1 MDGYTE
7 SFTTSVGVKQG
18 CILSPKLF
26 NIRLVY
32 INDLPLIF
40 DESCDQVNIDDN
52 KLSCL
57 MYADGIVLISSF
69 AEGLQVA
76 INKLELYLSEW
87 HLEFNMSKSKIIF
100 LTNLDVNLN
109 NISSFL
115 ITETWN

>member
-1 MDGYTE
+1 MYKEVKYNITLKGGYTE

-40 DESCDQVNIDDN
+40 DESCDQVDIDDN

-57 MYADGIVLISSF
+57 MYAYDFV
-69 AEGLQVA
+69 
-76 INKLELYLSEW
+76 
-87 HLEFNMSKSKIIF
+87 
-100 LTNLDVNLN
+100 
-109 NISSFL
+109 
-115 ITETWN
+115 